1 MATSACD
8 ASGCGIERPVGAMV
22 TSVFER
28 SVGALNARGL
38 NAKALAFWGRAGA
51 FAWLVLLLCCKVG
64 YRAMVDMHVAGEQE
78 LCDAAGLEPDSAECA
93 EARMFRSW
101 QANAAAEELLD
112 FRSLL
117 LDSVAPALEP
127 GLGTAAQGGPSALA
141 QPARP
146 PAKPGQ
152 RAPPAAAPAQP
163 APALAAAAAGPPAVL
178 AAPPAAEAALAPAV
192 EQPTAAPDASRPGPG
207 ITRQREGTYVES
219 ERYAGGQPRR
229 VLREIAEA
237 MCALCQG
244 PERSGMRE
252 CEEFRGVASC
262 VEAGEAGLLDGS
274 VGELAA
280 LRADAPQQAGDA
292 LGIEAPEAARRAGP
306 VRRAASST
314 SGPPRLR
321 GGAPG
326 AGYAAEVSTEEAE
339 SVGPAAWARASA
351 EGQLPKVACVTA
363 VPDDPEALRSLNITV
378 DSFTAQSY
386 EGEKR
391 VSKVGAQPGT
401 ASAAVAQGSQA
412 RGSAA
417 VAFGT
422 DDLGLSFYQNPP
434 NVEVSVREFEELTR
448 DRLKVLHVFD
458 RACGYDTRL
467 DAVGELKSK
476 VSKEL
481 SETRLSLNYPKATA
495 GDAFLEQKADFMRR
509 DAISHYALRL
519 AFCKTREARDWLVM
533 QEQRLFVL
541 RFEALRPEAQEACLP
556 GFGLECKKVDPLA
569 KTRGDKEEGTQLPDV
584 VLSYSVDPRTSGS
597 LPQGNL
603 LDFLQQATPGGRI
616 WREAGAPP
624 LLDPNFYEMH
634 FTDVSPNL
642 ISSRRVVLQDGRAYV
657 PSSAL
662 KVILAKKFKEALLAG
677 LDMACVLQPP
687 SFLPPLPPSLKGQR
701 Q

>member
-1 MATSACD
+1 M
-8 ASGCGIERPVGAMV
+8 
-22 TSVFER
+22 
-28 SVGALNARGL
+28 
-38 NAKALAFWGRAGA
+38 
-51 FAWLVLLLCCKVG
+51 
-64 YRAMVDMHVAGEQE
+64 Q
-78 LCDAAGLEPDSAECA
+78 
-93 EARMFRSW
+93 
-101 QANAAAEELLD
+101 
-112 FRSLL
+112 
-117 LDSVAPALEP
+117 
-127 GLGTAAQGGPSALA
+127 
-141 QPARP
+141 
-146 PAKPGQ
+146 
-152 RAPPAAAPAQP
+152 
-163 APALAAAAAGPPAVL
+163 
-178 AAPPAAEAALAPAV
+178 
-192 EQPTAAPDASRPGPG
+192 
-207 ITRQREGTYVES
+207 
-219 ERYAGGQPRR
+219 
-229 VLREIAEA
+229 
-237 MCALCQG
+237 
-244 PERSGMRE
+244 
-252 CEEFRGVASC
+252 
-262 VEAGEAGLLDGS
+262 
-274 VGELAA
+274 
-280 LRADAPQQAGDA
+280 
-292 LGIEAPEAARRAGP
+292 
-306 VRRAASST
+306 
-314 SGPPRLR
+314 
-321 GGAPG
+321 
-326 AGYAAEVSTEEAE
+326 
-339 SVGPAAWARASA
+339 
-351 EGQLPKVACVTA
+351 
-363 VPDDPEALRSLNITV
+363 
-378 DSFTAQSY
+378 
-386 EGEKR
+386 R

-569 KTRGDKEEGTQLPDV
+569 KTRGDK
-584 VLSYSVDPRTSGS
+584 
-597 LPQGNL
+597 GNL

-677 LDMACVLQPP
+677 LDMAFQGLPAALSDPRVGGFLQSLQDYGMQLLVGKAKPQEDVGEKLSMGNFEELLTRSFPPCMRRLVEEQRSRKKHLKHAGRLQLRPFLKQCGFSFEESVQWWRQELCRDSEVDGTSFEKNYLYDMEHAYGKKGHLQGQNAFACPKIITTFPAEAAGQVHGCPFKHCDMPVLKQQLHRWRVPESTVGEIEKLINHGKHYQLACIEHFKAQHPGHSGDGLGNAPGDYFRESCGFYRKKQEAESPSARGAQPA
-687 SFLPPLPPSLKGQR
+687 R
-701 Q
+701 